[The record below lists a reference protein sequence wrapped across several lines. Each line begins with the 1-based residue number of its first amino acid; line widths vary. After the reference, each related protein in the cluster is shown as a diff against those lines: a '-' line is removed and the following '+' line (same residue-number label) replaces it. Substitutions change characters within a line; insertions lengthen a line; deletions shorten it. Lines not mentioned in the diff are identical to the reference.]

1 MPLLVFISYLVRD
14 MLFLLYCEKKRRT
27 SYFFRTLDE
36 SSSAWIL
43 QMLHQKVQF

>member
-14 MLFLLYCEKKRRT
+14 MLSLLYCEKKRHT
-27 SYFFRTLDE
+27 SCFFRILDE

-43 QMLHQKVQF
+43 RISHQKVQS